1 MFGYNSVKGQN
12 DINVKICGTVKGEDL
27 RVLPNATLYF
37 EELNRG
43 VMCDS
48 LGAYSIS
55 LPSGLY
61 HVRVSYVG
69 YRAKVFYI
77 NVKPFYLNQ
86 MFGIFNFVLDD
97 INVLEDVLVYHK
109 LYGGVSD
116 VFLGVDKLSNSEIA
130 DIPSLFGEVDI
141 LKAIQKLPGVIP
153 TSEGGSGFSVRGG
166 SPDQNLIILDD
177 ALIYNASHLIGFLS
191 VFNNDILE
199 GIKLYKGNFP
209 LKYGGRLSSL
219 LDIRTKNSHKDSISG
234 VGGIGLLTS
243 RLTLSGP
250 LGKKTSWYVGG
261 RRSYADLFLKFSN
274 KDELDDSS
282 LYFYDFNVK
291 MISSIDSCNE
301 LEFSAYAGKDFINA
315 SSQSFEYGNK
325 MISATWTHIFDS
337 KLKSMFN
344 FNISS
349 YNYFL
354 ESELKSYEMSWKSSI
369 RDYALSYDM
378 EYDFT
383 PTFKF
388 KYGISSKLHRFK
400 PGLIVTPDYSDFK
413 LDNKKS
419 IEATIYF
426 SNSIRLF
433 NKVNFL
439 YGCRFTAFGN
449 MGKSVVY
456 NYNDDYH
463 VVDSTSYSSGRI
475 YNNYKALEPRFSV
488 VYSPSSLMS
497 LKLGF
502 VRNVQFIQLAN
513 NSSSGSPLDLW
524 FPVSPNIKPQK
535 LNMYSAGYFLE
546 SKNGVF
552 NYSVETY
559 FKRMNNVID
568 YADHAQL
575 LLNKYLEGEIRTGVG
590 RAYGIEFMVKKS
602 KGALSGFINYTYSR
616 SERKIKE
623 INNNEYYSAPYEKR
637 NVINVL
643 LNYRLSDKHRFS
655 TSWVYMSGC
664 PTTYPVGRFMVR
676 DEYFPIYSDRNADR
690 MPAYH
695 RLDVSWTY
703 VPNPNSKKRFR
714 GEWNFSIYNVYGK
727 KNPWMI
733 NFKSEHSGTPYAE
746 MTYLFS
752 MLPSISYVFVF

>member
-1 MFGYNSVKGQN
+1 MFGYNSLKGQSN
-12 DINVKICGTVKGEDL
+12 INVKVCGTVKGENL
-27 RVLPNATLYF
+27 HVLPNATLYF

-69 YRAKVFYI
+69 YKAKVFYI
-77 NVKPFYLNQ
+77 NVKPFYSNQ

-109 LYGGVSD
+109 LYSKVND
-116 VFLGVDKLSNSEIA
+116 MFLGVDKLSNSEIA
-130 DIPSLFGEVDI
+130 DIPSLFGEVDL

-199 GIKLYKGNFP
+199 GVSLYKGNFP

-219 LDIRTKNSHKDSISG
+219 LDIRTKNSHVNKISG

-261 RRSYADLFLKFSN
+261 RRSYADVFLKFSN

-291 MISSIDSCNE
+291 LISNIDSCNE
-301 LEFSAYAGKDFINA
+301 LEFSAYAGKDYINA

-325 MISATWTHIFDS
+325 MISATWTHLFDS
-337 KLKSMFN
+337 QLKSMFN

-354 ESELKSYEMSWKSSI
+354 ESELESYEMSWESSI

-378 EYDFT
+378 EYDIS
-383 PTFKF
+383 PSFKF
-388 KYGISSKLHRFK
+388 KYGISSKLHKFN

-419 IEATIYF
+419 IEATVYF

-439 YGCRFTAFGN
+439 YGCRFTAFGIW
-449 MGKSVVY
+449 V
-456 NYNDDYH
+456 
-463 VVDSTSYSSGRI
+463 
-475 YNNYKALEPRFSV
+475 
-488 VYSPSSLMS
+488 SL
-497 LKLGF
+497 L
-502 VRNVQFIQLAN
+502 FI
-513 NSSSGSPLDLW
+513 
-524 FPVSPNIKPQK
+524 II
-535 LNMYSAGYFLE
+535 M
-546 SKNGVF
+546 
-552 NYSVETY
+552 
-559 FKRMNNVID
+559 
-568 YADHAQL
+568 
-575 LLNKYLEGEIRTGVG
+575 
-590 RAYGIEFMVKKS
+590 
-602 KGALSGFINYTYSR
+602 
-616 SERKIKE
+616 
-623 INNNEYYSAPYEKR
+623 
-637 NVINVL
+637 
-643 LNYRLSDKHRFS
+643 
-655 TSWVYMSGC
+655 
-664 PTTYPVGRFMVR
+664 
-676 DEYFPIYSDRNADR
+676 
-690 MPAYH
+690 
-695 RLDVSWTY
+695 
-703 VPNPNSKKRFR
+703 
-714 GEWNFSIYNVYGK
+714 
-727 KNPWMI
+727 MI
-733 NFKSEHSGTPYAE
+733 T
-746 MTYLFS
+746 MW
-752 MLPSISYVFVF
+752 